1 MPHPASFLTPIE
13 RNRPRSGNCQQQEC
27 ASDTDILPKI
37 NHIWP
42 NRIAGH
48 ILVMVTNHRRT
59 QRVENKQHRQRT
71 GEKAKHD

>member
-27 ASDTDILPKI
+27 ASDTDILPEI

-59 QRVENKQHRQRT
+59 QRVENKQHRQRA